1 MSKKKEED
9 KKPEWFRAYGQWG
22 SILNNPRLGKAKLA
36 DVILLAFKYFYENEI
51 RDVDSMGI
59 EDDLIYST
67 FLPIK
72 ESIDRSITEYQN
84 SVSYGKQGANKR
96 YGKTE
101 SEEGGIVGKG
111 KGG

>member
-22 SILNNPRLGKAKLA
+22 SLFNNPRLGKEKLA
-36 DVILLAFKYFYENEI
+36 DMILLAFQYFYESEI
-51 RDVDSMGI
+51 RDIDSMGI
-59 EDDLIYST
+59 EDDLIYSI
-67 FLPIK
+67 FRPIK
-72 ESIDRSITEYQN
+72 ESIDRSITEYQD
-84 SVSYGKQGANKR
+84 SVRYGKQGANKR

-101 SEEGGIVGKG
+101 SEEGGGSRKS